1 MEKGDVKKAS
11 SLMMTAVFAG
21 FLIFF
26 TLGFIVIPFQ
36 GINFTEQ
43 RNYAP
48 MPEISSDALLSG
60 SYSKGLEQYLKD
72 HLALRPELVTLCS
85 ELKTVFGRTVPDIV
99 FRGKDGQFFLR
110 NNTIDTELK
119 KVAGEIRAFA
129 EKQDVPVD
137 MLIDPDAAAILTDKL
152 PFAYVGDNEDEIADY
167 FLKQAGGNLKV
178 YYSKDRIAELRDSGM
193 KTFYRTDQ
201 HWTTDCAHGVL
212 DWYLSESGQPPLT
225 AEYTENETA
234 SFFGNLYSGS
244 PGFFDETETLK
255 YYVNPDGEYHVKELD
270 TGLER
275 DSLYDMTW
283 DSGIRNRYN
292 VFLGGHFIN
301 THITS
306 NAKGGKALL
315 LGDSYLMALVPFL
328 ADCYSEIRVLD
339 MRQFGE
345 RGKTV
350 AELIGD
356 FKPDRI
362 LFVNTVY
369 QLSCGASGG
378 IK

>member
-1 MEKGDVKKAS
+1 MRNKN
-11 SLMMTAVFAG
+11 
-21 FLIFF
+21 
-26 TLGFIVIPFQ
+26 IV
-36 GINFTEQ
+36 N
-43 RNYAP
+43 
-48 MPEISSDALLSG
+48 G
-60 SYSKGLEQYLKD
+60 SK
-72 HLALRPELVTLCS
+72 
-85 ELKTVFGRTVPDIV
+85 PDIS
-99 FRGKDGQFFLR
+99 
-110 NNTIDTELK
+110 
-119 KVAGEIRAFA
+119 
-129 EKQDVPVD
+129 
-137 MLIDPDAAAILTDKL
+137 L
-152 PFAYVGDNEDEIADY
+152 PH
-167 FLKQAGGNLKV
+167 GNLLQHLIALGSGLRKPPDHV
-178 YYSKDRIAELRDSGM
+178 YHSRRKLG
-193 KTFYRTDQ
+193 
-201 HWTTDCAHGVL
+201 
-212 DWYLSESGQPPLT
+212 T
-225 AEYTENETA
+225 AQIHETA

-270 TGLER
+270 TGLES